1 MTHEFTWR
9 GRTFTL
15 SKHPAHMVSHRA
27 GKMTAAQLA
36 QRPWYIRLVVAGQ
49 QRTIRLGDHR
59 TAEAVALAK
68 RVLTQRADD
77 SDALTKALDA
87 IGRPKSE
94 WPTFGTI
101 ADLMMDAPVS
111 TTPHTRKGYLSG
123 AKVFIETTLG
133 ALPDWRTRT
142 IDVLTPSLIFEFKSV
157 LHRRAQEGHW
167 TDAERARS
175 HRSGNSTL
183 RDIRALFTPALQ
195 EFYQIRH
202 GLQMPATL
210 TAFRGAPG
218 FSGAAKA
225 THEYRR
231 PSDDLLGRTLAEL
244 QSTRDTHRAR
254 FVLIWL
260 ALVFGVRKSE
270 AAAVRR
276 GWFVQIDGRMH
287 LELRAVIEPGAT
299 TESDLTKNGQ
309 EAPRIPVC
317 NGAWAQLAP
326 CLEGLAPEDHV
337 VPAQNMSERRDGHFR
352 AISDWMRQLGW
363 ETAKQFHEFR
373 ALAGAWLYD
382 HTRDLYQVSRWLR
395 HSSVTIT
402 ERNYGRYNRTQTT
415 DAAAPIMAALVSR
428 PAVTGPDT
436 TGYMHQ
442 TKPNDTSQA
451 SFGII
456 SDVADPAQTV
466 NFPTLPTEDTD
477 SEDVKRP

>member
-1 MTHEFTWR
+1 
-9 GRTFTL
+9 
-15 SKHPAHMVSHRA
+15 
-27 GKMTAAQLA
+27 
-36 QRPWYIRLVVAGQ
+36 
-49 QRTIRLGDHR
+49 
-59 TAEAVALAK
+59 
-68 RVLTQRADD
+68 
-77 SDALTKALDA
+77 
-87 IGRPKSE
+87 
-94 WPTFGTI
+94 
-101 ADLMMDAPVS
+101 
-111 TTPHTRKGYLSG
+111 
-123 AKVFIETTLG
+123 
-133 ALPDWRTRT
+133 
-142 IDVLTPSLIFEFKSV
+142 
-157 LHRRAQEGHW
+157 
-167 TDAERARS
+167 
-175 HRSGNSTL
+175 
-183 RDIRALFTPALQ
+183 
-195 EFYQIRH
+195 
-202 GLQMPATL
+202 
-210 TAFRGAPG
+210 
-218 FSGAAKA
+218 
-225 THEYRR
+225 
-231 PSDDLLGRTLAEL
+231 
-244 QSTRDTHRAR
+244 
-254 FVLIWL
+254 
-260 ALVFGVRKSE
+260 
-270 AAAVRR
+270 
-276 GWFVQIDGRMH
+276 MH